1 MDWGSLRELRI
12 AMNPT
17 ELTWIQVVFAV
28 GLPAAFGGLLQ
39 GFHAAN
45 QRMVTNNGPLP
56 VDWGAITIS
65 ALFGIGGGAAAIL
78 GLLWIAQLELDSSDK
93 NVLILITLGVVAGF
107 IGNRL
112 LPLVAETLERRIAAM
127 ETGTENAVK
136 KAEMAA
142 ERARESAKEASKAL
156 LVSRAIYAERKS
168 QFRELVPEFR
178 ELIQKEPLNRAHA
191 LRLANLYKRAGE
203 FENAEGVLTDYL
215 NRKGTEEGHDLA
227 ESLYIR
233 ACYRVLQSN
242 GPAGEQKK
250 QDGLKDLERVF
261 KIDSSYKLDAAEDK
275 DFKILRSEND
285 PTYARI
291 IG

>member
-1 MDWGSLRELRI
+1 M
-12 AMNPT
+12 
-17 ELTWIQVVFAV
+17 
-28 GLPAAFGGLLQ
+28 
-39 GFHAAN
+39 
-45 QRMVTNNGPLP
+45 
-56 VDWGAITIS
+56 
-65 ALFGIGGGAAAIL
+65 
-78 GLLWIAQLELDSSDK
+78 
-93 NVLILITLGVVAGF
+93 ITLGVVAGF

-112 LPLVAETLERRIAAM
+112 LPLVAESLERRIAAT
-127 ETGTENAVK
+127 EKGTENAVK
-136 KAEMAA
+136 EAEIAA
-142 ERARESAKEASKAL
+142 ERARESAEEASRSL
-156 LVSRAIYAERKS
+156 LFSRANYAERKTHFRELLPR
-168 QFRELVPEFR
+168 FRELVQE
-178 ELIQKEPLNRAHA
+178 EPLDRT
-191 LRLANLYKRAGE
+191 RVFFLANLYKRAGE

-285 PTYARI
+285 PTYAQI